1 MKPPHRPT
9 LLVLLGSALIAFAS
23 AASAADSS
31 SKAAELPVYFT
42 GGELR
47 IVSSSHQDTA
57 WMDTPDFCRRFRIEK
72 NILPALERMRV
83 DPDYTFCMEG
93 TLHLMEFLDEH
104 PELYNEVLQRTREGR
119 FEWGATYNQP
129 YESWFSGEELVRELY
144 FGRRWIRKHLPG
156 CDAKVAFN
164 PDPPARALQMQQIL
178 AKAGVPYLFISRFH
192 EGLHRWQSPDG
203 SSVLAYSPGQYTN
216 HSRFLER
223 DPVSCGEAIRA
234 KLVEQAPYYAQRRI
248 PPVFPLI
255 NSRDFSEPVDFK
267 PLMGFWNGQPATAG
281 GARPPTMRYSSIR
294 GFFEAI
300 DTPAAKFD
308 TLLGERPD
316 VWAYITDPTHRRMA
330 SVRRE
335 GARLLPAAE
344 MFTTFASLLG
354 GSFGDWPRS
363 RLAAAWLDQLYIDHG
378 IGGKNGHITDE
389 VFLRRVEHA
398 RDIGRELLDRALGT
412 IAGQVKT
419 DAARGTPLVVFNDRS
434 WARSD
439 VVTVDLP
446 ASVSLSVRVLDAEGR
461 EVPSQLTSRS
471 GADEVNV
478 ATTAMG
484 AQATASSVWSA
495 DFAAAKA
502 IDGRWAVHDPH
513 PELGAAD
520 EWKSEPGP
528 GPHALTLDLGQ
539 SRRVHKVVLRHEGV
553 LGVFGAETKH
563 NTADFALQA
572 ADSPEGPWVDLM
584 PPVKGNTLSLTT
596 HTFAPRAVRFLR
608 LHITK
613 GSQDGGDG
621 AARILEV
628 QAFARMPIEA
638 RTLMFVAREV
648 PSLGYKTFYLSRDG
662 SAASSSVATR
672 SVAATE
678 SGCENEFY
686 RVALAPGGIKSI
698 FDKARRRELLATD
711 SFLGGEVFTMLSVA
725 PDNRRFG
732 TDAGEFGTMPL
743 PVMDESFD
751 RVAVHKPRWTLREN
765 GPMRAVYQLEQPLA
779 DVTVRQ
785 RVVVWHEHGRIDC
798 EVDLLE
804 FTGRFWREF
813 RMALPLAARNP
824 RLTYEVPIGVVEI
837 GKDEIPTTGGF
848 AKHRPNAPDLIY
860 PELCRDIHPRQAQ
873 NFIDASD
880 ETGGLTMS
888 TSVSVFDWID
898 PTGRAEG
905 RPVLQPVLLASRK
918 SCNGRGVWYPQTG
931 DHSYRFSLTS
941 HGGGWRQGWRD
952 GIAANHPLIPVFA
965 QTTAE
970 AALPAAMSFC
980 RTTADNLVISTIKKC
995 EDDDAI
1001 IVRLYDIEGRSA
1013 PARIELFRPAAKAEL
1028 TNIIEEGGRPLEV
1041 RDGNAVVE
1049 VGHHAIETVKLTVP
1063 IR

>member
-1 MKPPHRPT
+1 MNDHHRPAP
-9 LLVLLGSALIAFAS
+9 LLLLGSALIALAS
-23 AASAADSS
+23 AASAAEPA
-31 SKAAELPVYFT
+31 KTAELPAYFA

-93 TLHLMEFLDEH
+93 MLHLMEFLEEH
-104 PELYNEVLQRTREGR
+104 PELYNEVLQRTKEGR

-223 DPVSCGEAIRA
+223 DPASCGEAIRT
-234 KLVEQAPYYAQRRI
+234 KLIEQAPYYGQRRI

-335 GARLLPAAE
+335 GARLLPTAE
-344 MFTTFASLLG
+344 MFTTFASLLQ
-354 GSFGDWPRS
+354 GSFRDWPRS
-363 RLAAAWLDQLYIDHG
+363 QLAAAWLDQLYIDHG

-389 VFLRRVEHA
+389 VFFRRVEHA
-398 RDIGRELLDRALGT
+398 RDTGRELLDRALST
-412 IAGQVKT
+412 IAGQVKK
-419 DAARGTPLVVFNDRS
+419 DAARGAPLIVFNDRS
-434 WARSD
+434 WSRSD
-439 VVTVDLP
+439 VVVVDLP
-446 ASVSLSVRVLDAEGR
+446 ADISLPVHVIDAEGR
-461 EVPSQLTSRS
+461 EIPSQLTSRP

-478 ATTAMG
+478 ASIAMG
-484 AQATASSVWSA
+484 AKVAASSTWSA
-495 DFAAAKA
+495 EFAAQKA
-502 IDGRWAVHDPH
+502 IDGRWAVSDPH

-520 EWKSEPGP
+520 EWKSEPGS
-528 GPHALTLDLGQ
+528 GPHWLTVDLGQ
-539 SRRVHKVVLRHEGV
+539 SRMVHKIVLRHEGV

-563 NTADFALQA
+563 NTADFALRGA
-572 ADSPEGPWVDLM
+572 ESSDGPWTDLV
-584 PPVKGNTLSLTT
+584 PPVKGNELSLTT
-596 HTFAPRAVRFLR
+596 HSFAPRSVRFLR

-613 GSQDGGDG
+613 GTQQGGDG
-621 AARILEV
+621 VARILEV
-628 QAFARMPIEA
+628 QAFSRMPVEA

-648 PSLGYKTFYLSRDG
+648 PSLGYKTFYLSRDRAT
-662 SAASSSVATR
+662 SSTAARR
-672 SVAATE
+672 SVEATD

-686 RVALAPGGIKSI
+686 RVTLAPGGIKSI

-711 SFLGGEVFTMLSVA
+711 KFLGGEVFTMLSVA

-751 RVAVHKPRWTLREN
+751 RVAAHKPRWTLREN
-765 GPMRAVYQLEQPLA
+765 GPVRAVYQLEQPLA

-785 RVVVWHEHGRIDC
+785 RVVVWHGHGRIDC
-798 EVDLLE
+798 EVDLLN
-804 FTGRFWREF
+804 FNGRFWREF
-813 RMALPLAARNP
+813 RMALPLATKNP
-824 RLTYEVPIGVVEI
+824 QLAYEVPMGVVEI

-860 PELCRDIHPRQAQ
+860 PEQCRDIHPRQAQ

-880 ETGGLTMS
+880 AQGGLTMS

-898 PTGRAEG
+898 PTDAANA

-941 HGGGWRQGWRD
+941 HAGGWRQGWRD
-952 GIAANHPLIPVFA
+952 GVAANHPLMAVFA
-965 QTTAE
+965 QTTAQ
-970 AALPAAMSFC
+970 AALPATMSFC
-980 RTTADNLVISTIKKC
+980 RPTADNVVISAIKKC
-995 EDDDAI
+995 EDDEAVV
-1001 IVRLYDIEGRSA
+1001 VRLYDIEGRNATTS
-1013 PARIELFRPAAKAEL
+1013 IELFKPAAKAEL
-1028 TNIIEEGGRPLEV
+1028 TNIIEEGGRRLDV
-1041 RDGNAVVE
+1041 RDGNAALE
-1049 VGHHAIETVKLTVP
+1049 VGHHAIETVKLTTP
-1063 IR
+1063 IP